1 MKGRAGSAVMPIF
14 DGCDPCLTEAQ
25 IVRDDLARVGIDV
38 RIRRLASFEAV
49 FEPGA
54 AYDILDWGT
63 RFSYPDPASFLVQM
77 LLRDLPTAWLPD
89 GVREDVERVSDMSGQ
104 ARHDAATRLAYR
116 LETEDI
122 PLIAV
127 GVVHVGTVLGP
138 RLGCRTFPPFGFG
151 VDLAAL
157 CLVDGP

>member
-1 MKGRAGSAVMPIF
+1 
-14 DGCDPCLTEAQ
+14 
-25 IVRDDLARVGIDV
+25 
-38 RIRRLASFEAV
+38 
-49 FEPGA
+49 
-54 AYDILDWGT
+54 
-63 RFSYPDPASFLVQM
+63 M
-77 LLRDLPTAWLPD
+77 LLHSLPTGWLPA
-89 GVREDVERVSDMSGQ
+89 GVREDVERVSEMSGQ
-104 ARHDAATRLAYR
+104 ARQNAATRLAHR

-157 CLVDGP
+157 CLVDGS